1 MAAAQA
7 ASRWV
12 ASSVGDGASSITFWC
27 RRCSVHSRS
36 NSDSRLPWLS
46 PIICTSI
53 WRGVLAY
60 FFFSIRGSPE
70 AGFAS
75 RLGLSVAGGRPSAER
90 TTRPRRSEQDG
101 AVGHRDMQGVAVG
114 LGINRDGAQAHG
126 SRRADDTAGDLA
138 AVGDQ
143 ERTEAPVEL

>member
-1 MAAAQA
+1 MNSLGAGLLCGLDDAFDVEIA
-7 ASRWV
+7 V
-12 ASSVGDGASSITFWC
+12 A
-27 RRCSVHSRS
+27 
-36 NSDSRLPWLS
+36 
-46 PIICTSI
+46 
-53 WRGVLAY
+53 
-60 FFFSIRGSPE
+60 
-70 AGFAS
+70 
-75 RLGLSVAGGRPSAER
+75 
-90 TTRPRRSEQDG
+90 RPRRSEQDG